1 MMIDTF
7 AEAARLV
14 DDFGPRGAGTDAER
28 RAAAHLAGRL
38 GELGREVET
47 ESFST
52 WPGWPLAYAL
62 HAGLGIAGSA
72 LAVDLPVAGA
82 ALALAA
88 VLLTLLDASGVLLTT
103 RRLFG
108 RRASQ
113 NVVSWGDRDEP
124 GALLLVAHYD
134 TGRGGF
140 ANDDAARMRLAAIG
154 QLLRRPVSPLGP
166 FFWSLV
172 AVLVCCLARLA
183 DLSGTWLSVIQF
195 VPTVVLIV
203 SVPLL
208 LDIALSAYQQ
218 GENDNA
224 SGVAL
229 ALRLAE
235 RADPERFGVHVVLTG
250 SQKAFAQGMRAFL
263 RRHRNELTP
272 ERTVVLNLDEVGD
285 GEPRYTRREGSL
297 PSLRS
302 HPQLVRLCD
311 AIAERTGAASLVNR
325 APSDGYAARSA
336 GVPALT
342 VSCRD
347 ERGWASRRLNE
358 EALRAAEVFCL
369 ALIGRLDDEIGPELP
384 GRADETALSES

>member
-1 MMIDTF
+1 MTIDTF
-7 AEAARLV
+7 AEADRLV
-14 DDFGPRGAGTDAER
+14 DDFGPRGPGTDAER

-38 GELGREVET
+38 GELGRDIET

-62 HAGLGIAGSA
+62 HAGLAIAGSA
-72 LAVDLPVAGA
+72 LAVDLPVVGA
-82 ALALAA
+82 ALAAGA
-88 VLLTLLDASGVLLTT
+88 MLLTLLDASGVLLTT

-108 RRASQ
+108 RRTSQ
-113 NVVSWGDRDEP
+113 NVVSWGERHAP

-140 ANDDAARMRLAAIG
+140 ANSDTARMRLAAVG
-154 QLLRRPVSPLGP
+154 RLLRRPVSPLGP

-172 AVLVCCLARLA
+172 AVLACCLARLA

-208 LDIALSAYQQ
+208 LDIALSGYQQ

-250 SQKAFAQGMRAFL
+250 SQKAF
-263 RRHRNELTP
+263 
-272 ERTVVLNLDEVGD
+272 
-285 GEPRYTRREGSL
+285 
-297 PSLRS
+297 
-302 HPQLVRLCD
+302 
-311 AIAERTGAASLVNR
+311 
-325 APSDGYAARSA
+325 
-336 GVPALT
+336 
-342 VSCRD
+342 
-347 ERGWASRRLNE
+347 
-358 EALRAAEVFCL
+358 
-369 ALIGRLDDEIGPELP
+369 
-384 GRADETALSES
+384 

>member
-1 MMIDTF
+1 MTIDPF
-7 AEAARLV
+7 AEAERLV

-28 RAAAHLAGRL
+28 GAAAHLAGRL

-62 HAGLGIAGSA
+62 HAGLAIAGSA
-72 LAVDLPVAGA
+72 VAVDLPVAGA

-113 NVVSWGDRDEP
+113 NVVSWGDRDGP

-134 TGRGGF
+134 SGRGGF
-140 ANDDAARMRLAAIG
+140 ANGDAARMRLAAIG
-154 QLLRRPVSPLGP
+154 QLLPRPVTPLGP

-183 DLSGTWLSVIQF
+183 DLAGTWLNVIQF

-224 SGVAL
+224 SGVAI

-235 RADPERFGVHVVLTG
+235 RADAEHFGIHLVLTG
-250 SQKAFAQGMRAFL
+250 SQKAFAHGMRAFV

-272 ERTVVLNLDEVGD
+272 ERTVVLNIDAVGD
-285 GEPRYTRREGSL
+285 GEPRYTRREGAL

-311 AIAERTGAASLVNR
+311 AIAEGTGAAPLVNR

-358 EALRAAEVFCL
+358 EALTAAEGFCL
-369 ALIGRLDDEIGPELP
+369 AFIARLDDEIGPELP
-384 GRADETALSES
+384 ARADETALSES

>member
-1 MMIDTF
+1 MAVDTF
-7 AEAARLV
+7 AEAERLV
-14 DDFGPRGAGTDAER
+14 DGFGPRGPGSDAER
-28 RAAAHLAGRL
+28 RAAAHLASRL
-38 GELGREVET
+38 QELDREVET

-52 WPGWPLAYAL
+52 WPGWPLAYAV
-62 HAGLGIAGSA
+62 HAGLAIVGSV

-82 ALALAA
+82 ALGLAA

-108 RRASQ
+108 RRSSQ
-113 NVVSWGDRDEP
+113 NVVSWGDRDAA
-124 GALLLVAHYD
+124 GALLLVAHCD
-134 TGRGGF
+134 SGRGGL
-140 ANDDAARMRLAAIG
+140 ANGDATRRRLAALG
-154 QLLRRPVSPLGP
+154 HLLRRPVSPLGP

-183 DLSGTWLSVIQF
+183 DLSGMWLSVFQF
-195 VPTVVLIV
+195 VPTVVLVV

-208 LDIALSAYQQ
+208 LDIAMSAYQE

-263 RRHRNELTP
+263 RRHTEELQR
-272 ERTVVLNLDEVGD
+272 ERTVVLNFDEVGD

-302 HPQLVRLCD
+302 HPQLVRLAD
-311 AIAERTGAASLVNR
+311 AIAGRTGAAALVNR

-336 GVPALT
+336 GFPALT
-342 VSCRD
+342 ITCRD
-347 ERGWASRRLNE
+347 VRGWASRRLDE
-358 EALRAAEVFCL
+358 DALTAAEAFCL
-369 ALIGRLDDEIGPELP
+369 EFIARLDDEIGPELVAH
-384 GRADETALSES
+384 ADETALSES